1 MYYSHH
7 PRHYLSVDCIIF
19 GLIDNCLSLLLIK
32 RRFDPGEGCWSLMG
46 GFVQEGESLDD
57 AAQRVLADLTG
68 LDSVYMEQVAAFGRV
83 DRDPGERVV
92 SVAYYA
98 LVGPGEYSQERLDEH
113 NAYWVPVSQAP
124 ELLFDHREMVD
135 LALARLRDKVC
146 TKPVGFNL
154 LPELFTLTQLQM
166 LYEAILGEK
175 IDKRNFRKRVA
186 EIGCIQKTEFIDKN
200 HSRRGAALYQ
210 FDEAVYKESPKFK
223 V

>member
-32 RRFDPGEGCWSLMG
+32 RRFDPGQGRWSLMG
-46 GFVQEGESLDD
+46 GFVQDGESLDA

-98 LVGPGEYSQERLDEH
+98 LLGPDEYSQERLDQN
-113 NAYWVPVSQAP
+113 NAFWVPVDKVPQ
-124 ELLFDHREMVD
+124 LLFDHCEMVES
-135 LALARLRDKVC
+135 ALQRLRRKVSIQ
-146 TKPVGFNL
+146 PVGLNL
-154 LPELFTLTQLQM
+154 LPDLFTLTQLQT

-186 EIGCIQKTEFIDKN
+186 EIGCIQKTEHIDKS

-210 FDEAVYKESPKFK
+210 FDEAAYNENLKFK